1 MIHEELGREIPPEGP
16 EELTRGQFL
25 YVLGEAP
32 GQNEDRV
39 GRAFVGSSGN
49 LLWRL
54 LRQFGISRSQC
65 RVANVFWRRPPN
77 NNIEIVKRLPEW
89 AEYCQKTREDILKS
103 QPRAILALGRT
114 ALELLFGDQFKISE
128 IRGYWLTWNDI
139 PVMPTYHPAS
149 VLRFFSHY
157 FPFASDLK
165 KLSLYLHNLTS
176 LPKSPPSIFQASE
189 DHFLSLLNKALQD
202 DLPIA
207 LDIEVSQG
215 ETWTCDLIGLAVHL
229 DGNPVSANTFPTKR
243 VLTAVKT
250 LASQKPHLAIFHNA
264 TFDLTWLY
272 GEFAIEFMEAP
283 HDTMLMHHI
292 LLPDQPK
299 SLEFC
304 SSIWLSIPAWKFL
317 SETSITYY
325 NAMDCIATL
334 LLYRVLES
342 ELKSRG
348 YWEVYDRQ
356 KRREILPAVFMGYL
370 GLGFDPKAQE
380 DLRSDVQSKM
390 EALRASMEALF
401 PEVKTLNL
409 NSEKQLKLLLYE
421 RWKLPPKTEKGKITT
436 RETALRDLLRSIKDR
451 KPKEAKFLEL
461 YLEWKA
467 LSSILSKE
475 LKLQPHPWTQR
486 IHTTFNVAGT
496 ETARWSSSAPL
507 FCSKGSKTIGGTNL
521 QNRSKP
527 YRKQFLPPFRGW
539 IFLCADY
546 SGAEARIVAWRCN
559 DEESK
564 KAFQRGEDIH
574 VLTASMMF
582 GKSPQEISQE
592 ERRIGKTIRHAS
604 NYDMSWRK
612 LSQIMQISASQAKD
626 LLERYHSA
634 FPKVRAVFHRKT
646 AELVQR
652 ERRLIDAWGLPRFF
666 TGRLN
671 DPDTLREA
679 YAFYPQS
686 TCTHTL
692 NKALL
697 KLWDFSK
704 EKSWCALALQVHDEI
719 VMVCEA
725 NHDAVLELAEAM
737 KEAMEIEI
745 PIFDLDTE
753 QISPLVLPIEFKLGA
768 NWGELIEFSSP
779 KEAPS
784 VLDMVK
790 DHVKPFDTA

>member
-1 MIHEELGREIPPEGP
+1 MKTSELGREIPPEGVA
-16 EELTRGQFL
+16 TGNSF

-32 GQNEDRV
+32 GQNEDRA

-54 LRQFGISRSQC
+54 LRQFGVERSQC

-77 NNIEIVKRLPEW
+77 NNIEIAKRMPEW
-89 AEYCQKTREDILKS
+89 TEYCQKTREDILES
-103 QPRAILALGRT
+103 QPKVILALGRT

-128 IRGYWLTWNDI
+128 IRGYWLNWKGI

-149 VLRFFSHY
+149 VLRFYSHY
-157 FPFASDLK
+157 LPFSSDLRK
-165 KLSLYLHNLTS
+165 ACLYFHNLTS
-176 LPKSPPSIFQASE
+176 IPDASNFTIYESSPEKVTELIEF
-189 DHFLSLLNKALQD
+189 ALQTQS
-202 DLPIA
+202 PIA
-207 LDIEVSQG
+207 VDIEVQQG
-215 ETWTCDLIGLAVHL
+215 QEWFCDLIGVAVSIG
-229 DGNPVSANTFPTKR
+229 DSVVASNSFPTSSVQASLRK
-243 VLTAVKT
+243 
-250 LASQKPHLAIFHNA
+250 LAQQTSLAIFHNA
-264 TFDLTWLY
+264 VFDLTWLY

-283 HDTMLMHHI
+283 HDTMIMHHI

-304 SSIWLSIPAWKFL
+304 SSLWLSIPAWKFL

-334 LLYRVLES
+334 LLYKVLEE
-342 ELKSRG
+342 ELKKRN

-356 KRREILPAVFMGYL
+356 KRQEILPAVFMGYL
-370 GLGFDPKAQE
+370 GVRLDSQEQERLREEVRKEMSEVEAQIH
-380 DLRSDVQSKM
+380 Q
-390 EALRASMEALF
+390 LF
-401 PEVKTLNL
+401 PETASINL
-409 NSEKQLKLLLYE
+409 NSEKQLKHLLYE
-421 RWKLPPKTEKGKITT
+421 RWRLPVKTEKGKVTT
-436 RETALRDLLRSIKDR
+436 RESALKDLLRSLRDLR
-451 KPKEAKFLEL
+451 PKEAKFIEL
-461 YLEWKA
+461 YLKWKS
-467 LSSILSKE
+467 LSSVLSKE

-486 IHTTFNVAGT
+486 VHTAFNVAGT
-496 ETARWSSSAPL
+496 ETARWSSSAPV
-507 FCSKGSKTIGGTNL
+507 FCSFRGKTIGGTNL

-527 YRKQFLPPFRGW
+527 YRSQFLPAIEGW
-539 IFLCADY
+539 IFVCADY
-546 SGAEARIVAWRCN
+546 SGAEARIVAYRCN
-559 DEESK
+559 DEQSK
-564 KAFQRGEDIH
+564 RAFQAGEDIH
-574 VLTASMMF
+574 VLTASLMF
-582 GKSPQEISQE
+582 GKSPEEISKE

-604 NYDMSWRK
+604 NYDMGWRK

-626 LLERYHSA
+626 LLERYHSS

-646 AELVQR
+646 AEILQR
-652 ERRLIDAWGLPRFF
+652 ERCLLDAWGLPRFF

-697 KLWDFSK
+697 RLWDFSK

-725 NHDAVLELAEAM
+725 NHEAVQELLLRI

-745 PIFDLDTE
+745 PIFDLERETIE
-753 QISPLVLPIEFKLGA
+753 PLVLPVEFKVGWNLRDLH
-768 NWGELIEFSSP
+768 ELKSP
-779 KEAPS
+779 EEWTS
-784 VLDMVK
+784 LSEVVLDR
-790 DHVKPFDTA
+790 PT